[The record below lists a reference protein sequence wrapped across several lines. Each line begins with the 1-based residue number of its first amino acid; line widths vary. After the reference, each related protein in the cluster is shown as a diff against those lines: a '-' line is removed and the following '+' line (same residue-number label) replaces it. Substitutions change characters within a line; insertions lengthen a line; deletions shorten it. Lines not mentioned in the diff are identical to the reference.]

1 MLVPAGLRFLRR
13 RRRAVAAV
21 AGWSAVE
28 ALQTFLLGH
37 ALARAVDRGF
47 LADRPGVGLGWLAV
61 AAVGVAVGAFGTL
74 RVYGAVA
81 RLTEDLRDTLVRRV
95 VTGSLERAA
104 ARGRAEGPAAVSRLT
119 HQVEIARDGFAGLVM
134 VTRSFVVTAAAALLG
149 LLTLAPPLLL
159 VVLPPLAAGL
169 AVFGFSLR
177 PLSRCQRDFLAADEA
192 LAAEL
197 GAVVDG
203 LRDVVACGG
212 ERRAGAAVRARV
224 DAELRASTALARWGT
239 ARDVAVGVGGR
250 LPVVALLLA
259 APWLLSRGVTAG
271 ALVGALA
278 YLTQALLPALQSLVF
293 GLGGTGAR
301 LTVVA
306 GRLYAAGPPG
316 GTTGAAAA
324 GGEAAHPPTDGA
336 AGSPLATGKQ
346 YRAGPPHGAAE
357 TGAHRGDAEQP
368 AADGAAGSPR
378 SRGAAVAR
386 ADRAPAPGASLP
398 GPPAAP
404 ALAGPAAGGPPAP
417 GPGVVLELRR
427 VSFRYGPRSDAV
439 IRGLDLVVRDGEHL
453 AVVGPSGIGKSTLA
467 SLAAGL
473 VAPGTGEVRRAG
485 RPLLLPQEA
494 YVFGGTLRDNLA
506 YLCPSPVGDAELHR
520 SAHAVGAEPLV
531 ARLGGLDARLRP
543 AELSAGERQLL
554 ALARAHV
561 APPRLALLDEATC
574 HLDPAAEAR
583 AERAFAR
590 RPASTLVVVAHRVAS
605 AARADRVLV
614 LDGRSALAGT
624 HRELLAR
631 SPFYREL
638 TGAGAG
644 TGASTGTGGAT
655 AGHPPVPAHPGT

>member
-1 MLVPAGLRFLRR
+1 MRDRAAAGRSTAAPAGADPAPGLRVLVPAGLRFLRR

-61 AAVGVAVGAFGTL
+61 AAVGVVVGAFGTL

-95 VTGSLERAA
+95 VTGSLARAA
-104 ARGRAEGPAAVSRLT
+104 ARARAEGPTAVSRLT

-177 PLSRCQRDFLAADEA
+177 PLARCQRDFLAADEA

-197 GAVVDG
+197 GTVVDG

-212 ERRAGAAVRARV
+212 EQRAGAAVRAGV

-250 LPVVALLLA
+250 LPVVALLVA

-306 GRLYAAGPPG
+306 GRLYASGPPAG
-316 GTTGAAAA
+316 AAEDDADGAEAALLPPDTAAGAPRAGVRPKTAAPPRRTAEGPRSPGAAAA
-324 GGEAAHPPTDGA
+324 PP
-336 AGSPLATGKQ
+336 
-346 YRAGPPHGAAE
+346 
-357 TGAHRGDAEQP
+357 
-368 AADGAAGSPR
+368 
-378 SRGAAVAR
+378 
-386 ADRAPAPGASLP
+386 DRTPAPGASLP
-398 GPPAAP
+398 GPAR
-404 ALAGPAAGGPPAP
+404 AGPAADGPPAP
-417 GPGVVLELRR
+417 GPGVVLELRG
-427 VSFRYGPRSDAV
+427 VSFRYGSRSDAV

-473 VAPGTGEVRRAG
+473 VTPATGEVRRAG

-494 YVFGGTLRDNLA
+494 YVFGGTLRDNLT
-506 YLCPSPVGDAELHR
+506 YLCPSPVRDAELRR
-520 SAHAVGAEPLV
+520 SVHAVGAEPLV

-574 HLDPAAEAR
+574 HLDPVAEAR

-590 RPASTLVVVAHRVAS
+590 RPAGTLVVVAHRVAS

-624 HRELLAR
+624 HGDLLAR

-638 TGAGAG
+638 TGAG
-644 TGASTGTGGAT
+644 TGGAT
-655 AGHPPVPAHPGT
+655 AGHRPVPAHPGP

>member
-13 RRRAVAAV
+13 RRRVVGAV

-28 ALQTFLLGH
+28 AFQTFLLGH

-47 LADRPGVGLGWLAV
+47 LADRPGVGLAWLAA

-95 VTGSLERAA
+95 VTGALERAA
-104 ARGRAEGPAAVSRLT
+104 GRARAEGPAAVSRLT

-159 VVLPPLAAGL
+159 VVLPPLVAGL
-169 AVFGFSLR
+169 VVFGWSLR

-192 LAAEL
+192 LAAGL
-197 GAVVDG
+197 GSVVDG

-212 ERRAGAAVRARV
+212 ERRAGDAVRARV
-224 DAELRASTALARWGT
+224 DAELAAATALARWGT
-239 ARDVAVGVGGR
+239 MRDVAVGVGGR
-250 LPVVALLLA
+250 LPVLALLLA
-259 APWLLSRGVTAG
+259 APWLLTRGVTAG

-306 GRLYAAGPPG
+306 GRLYAAGPP
-316 GTTGAAAA
+316 
-324 GGEAAHPPTDGA
+324 H
-336 AGSPLATGKQ
+336 
-346 YRAGPPHGAAE
+346 
-357 TGAHRGDAEQP
+357 
-368 AADGAAGSPR
+368 
-378 SRGAAVAR
+378 
-386 ADRAPAPGASLP
+386 
-398 GPPAAP
+398 
-404 ALAGPAAGGPPAP
+404 PAAGDGGGGRVPAGEVTGRPHTAGSAPPSGTSTAP
-417 GPGVVLELRR
+417 GTRRPLTPGAVLELRR

-473 VAPGTGEVRRAG
+473 VAPGEGEVRRAG
-485 RPLLLPQEA
+485 RPVLLPQEA
-494 YVFGGTLRDNLA
+494 YVFGGSLRDNLA
-506 YLCPSPVGDAELHR
+506 YLCPSPVGDAELRR
-520 SAHAVGAEPLV
+520 SVHAVGAGPLV
-531 ARLGGLDARLRP
+531 ARLGGLDAALRP

-554 ALARAHV
+554 ALARAHL

-574 HLDPAAEAR
+574 HLDPAAEAV

-590 RPASTLVVVAHRVAS
+590 RPGGTLVVIAHRVAS

-624 HRELLAR
+624 HDELLAG

-638 TGAGAG
+638 TGAGG
-644 TGASTGTGGAT
+644 TT
-655 AGHPPVPAHPGT
+655 AALRPVPTRPGP

>member
-1 MLVPAGLRFLRR
+1 MRDRDAEQRPAGRGAAAPRTGPAGPAPGLRVLVPAGLRFLRR
-13 RRRAVAAV
+13 RRRVVGAV

-47 LADRPGVGLGWLAV
+47 LADRPGVGLAWLAA

-95 VTGSLERAA
+95 VTGALERAA
-104 ARGRAEGPAAVSRLT
+104 ARARAEGPAAVSRLT

-159 VVLPPLAAGL
+159 VVLPPLVAGL
-169 AVFGFSLR
+169 AVFGWSLR
-177 PLSRCQRDFLAADEA
+177 PLSRRQRDFLAADEA
-192 LAAEL
+192 LADGL
-197 GAVVDG
+197 GSVVDG

-212 ERRAGAAVRARV
+212 ERRAEYAVRARV
-224 DAELRASTALARWGT
+224 DAELAASTALARWGT
-239 ARDVAVGVGGR
+239 MRDVAVGVGGR
-250 LPVVALLLA
+250 LPVLALLLA
-259 APWLLSRGVTAG
+259 APWLLARGVTAG

-293 GLGGTGAR
+293 GLGGTGTR

-306 GRLYAAGPPG
+306 GRLYAAGPPRPAPGDG
-316 GTTGAAAA
+316 GDEGTRDGDGAGLPRPRTGAAPGA
-324 GGEAAHPPTDGA
+324 PPGTPR
-336 AGSPLATGKQ
+336 PL
-346 YRAGPPHGAAE
+346 
-357 TGAHRGDAEQP
+357 
-368 AADGAAGSPR
+368 
-378 SRGAAVAR
+378 
-386 ADRAPAPGASLP
+386 APGA
-398 GPPAAP
+398 
-404 ALAGPAAGGPPAP
+404 
-417 GPGVVLELRR
+417 VLELRR
-427 VSFRYGPRSDAV
+427 VSFRYGPRSGAV

-473 VAPGTGEVRRAG
+473 VLPGDGEVRRSC
-485 RPLLLPQEA
+485 RPVLLPQEA
-494 YVFGGTLRDNLA
+494 YVFGGSLRDNLA
-506 YLCPSPVGDAELHR
+506 YLCPSPVRDAELHH
-520 SAHAVGAEPLV
+520 SVHAVGAAPLV
-531 ARLGGLDARLRP
+531 ARLGGLDAPLRP

-554 ALARAHV
+554 ALARAHL

-574 HLDPAAEAR
+574 HLDPAAEAV
-583 AERAFAR
+583 AERAFAQ
-590 RPASTLVVVAHRVAS
+590 RPGGTLVVVAHRVAS

-624 HRELLAR
+624 HEDLLER

-638 TGAGAG
+638 TGAPGLVP
-644 TGASTGTGGAT
+644 T
-655 AGHPPVPAHPGT
+655 PPGS

>member
-1 MLVPAGLRFLRR
+1 MRDRTAAAPAGADPAPGLRVLVPAGLRFLRR

-28 ALQTFLLGH
+28 ATQTFLLGH

-81 RLTEDLRDTLVRRV
+81 RLTEDLRDILVRRV
-95 VTGSLERAA
+95 VTGSLARAA
-104 ARGRAEGPAAVSRLT
+104 ARARAEGPTAVSRLT

-177 PLSRCQRDFLAADEA
+177 PLARCQRDFLAADEA
-192 LAAEL
+192 LAAGL

-212 ERRAGAAVRARV
+212 ERRAGAAVRAGV

-306 GRLYAAGPPG
+306 GRLYASGPPHPADRGGGGDGGDGGDRGDGGAHGPDDRDAARPPAVGTTGGPGPRSARTTRPDATPAPGPAPSPAAAGPPG
-316 GTTGAAAA
+316 GA
-324 GGEAAHPPTDGA
+324 
-336 AGSPLATGKQ
+336 
-346 YRAGPPHGAAE
+346 
-357 TGAHRGDAEQP
+357 
-368 AADGAAGSPR
+368 
-378 SRGAAVAR
+378 
-386 ADRAPAPGASLP
+386 
-398 GPPAAP
+398 
-404 ALAGPAAGGPPAP
+404 
-417 GPGVVLELRR
+417 GVVLELRG
-427 VSFRYGPRSDAV
+427 VSFRYGARSEAV

-473 VAPGTGEVRRAG
+473 VTPGAGVVRRAG

-494 YVFGGTLRDNLA
+494 YVFGGTLRDNLT
-506 YLCPSPVGDAELHR
+506 YLCPSPVRDAELHR
-520 SAHAVGAEPLV
+520 SVRAVGAEPLV

-590 RPASTLVVVAHRVAS
+590 RPGTLVVVAHRVAS

-624 HRELLAR
+624 HGELLAR

-638 TGAGAG
+638 TGAD
-644 TGASTGTGGAT
+644 TGGAT
-655 AGHPPVPAHPGT
+655 AGHRPVPAHPGA

>member
-1 MLVPAGLRFLRR
+1 MPDRDAGPRSAGPPGPAPGLRVLVPAGLRFLRR
-13 RRRAVAAV
+13 RRRTVAAV

-47 LADRPGVGLGWLAV
+47 LADRPGVGLAWLAV

-95 VTGSLERAA
+95 VTGALEHAA
-104 ARGRAEGPAAVSRLT
+104 ARARAEGPAAVSRLT

-169 AVFGFSLR
+169 AVFGWSLR
-177 PLSRCQRDFLAADEA
+177 PLSRCQRDFLEADEA
-192 LAAEL
+192 LAAGL

-212 ERRAGAAVRARV
+212 ERRAGDAVRARV
-224 DAELRASTALARWGT
+224 DAEAAAAAALARWGT
-239 ARDVAVGVGGR
+239 TRDVAVGIGGR
-250 LPVVALLLA
+250 LPVPALLLA
-259 APWLLSRGVTAG
+259 APWLLAHGVTAG

-306 GRLYAAGPPG
+306 GRLYAAGPPRASDG
-316 GTTGAAAA
+316 RDEDGDDAARAPAGAAAGPA
-324 GGEAAHPPTDGA
+324 RPADAAT
-336 AGSPLATGKQ
+336 
-346 YRAGPPHGAAE
+346 
-357 TGAHRGDAEQP
+357 
-368 AADGAAGSPR
+368 
-378 SRGAAVAR
+378 
-386 ADRAPAPGASLP
+386 APGAP
-398 GPPAAP
+398 AGDRRRPAA
-404 ALAGPAAGGPPAP
+404 
-417 GPGVVLELRR
+417 GVVLELRR

-453 AVVGPSGIGKSTLA
+453 TVVGPSGIGKSTLA

-473 VAPGTGEVRRAG
+473 VAPGAGEVRRAG
-485 RPLLLPQEA
+485 RPVLLPQEA
-494 YVFGGTLRDNLA
+494 YVFGGSLRDNLA
-506 YLCPSPVGDAELHR
+506 YLCPSPVRDAELHY
-520 SAHAVGAEPLV
+520 SVHAVGAAPLV
-531 ARLGGLDARLRP
+531 AGLGGLDALLRP
-543 AELSAGERQLL
+543 ADLSAGERQLL
-554 ALARAHV
+554 ALARAHL

-574 HLDPAAEAR
+574 HLDPAAEAV
-583 AERAFAR
+583 AEQAFAR
-590 RPASTLVVVAHRVAS
+590 RPGGTLVVVAHRVAS

-614 LDGRSALAGT
+614 LDGRSALEGT
-624 HRELLAR
+624 HDELLAR
-631 SPFYREL
+631 SAFYREL
-638 TGAGAG
+638 TGAGDA
-644 TGASTGTGGAT
+644 AA
-655 AGHPPVPAHPGT
+655 ALRPVPTHPAT

>member
-13 RRRAVAAV
+13 RRRVVCAV

-47 LADRPGVGLGWLAV
+47 LADRPGVGLAWLAA

-95 VTGSLERAA
+95 VTGALERAA
-104 ARGRAEGPAAVSRLT
+104 ARARAEGPAAVSRLT

-169 AVFGFSLR
+169 AVFCWSLR

-192 LAAEL
+192 LAAGL
-197 GAVVDG
+197 GSVVDG

-212 ERRAGAAVRARV
+212 EQRAGDAVRARV
-224 DAELRASTALARWGT
+224 DAELAAATALARWGT
-239 ARDVAVGVGGR
+239 MRDVAVGVGGR
-250 LPVVALLLA
+250 LPVLALLLA
-259 APWLLSRGVTAG
+259 APWLLARGVTAG

-306 GRLYAAGPPG
+306 GRLYAAGPPRPAG
-316 GTTGAAAA
+316 GDGGDEGTGAGDGTGLPRPRTGAAP
-324 GGEAAHPPTDGA
+324 GTPPGTRR
-336 AGSPLATGKQ
+336 PLA
-346 YRAGPPHGAAE
+346 
-357 TGAHRGDAEQP
+357 
-368 AADGAAGSPR
+368 
-378 SRGAAVAR
+378 
-386 ADRAPAPGASLP
+386 
-398 GPPAAP
+398 
-404 ALAGPAAGGPPAP
+404 
-417 GPGVVLELRR
+417 PGVALELRR
-427 VSFRYGPRSDAV
+427 VSFRYGPRSGAV
-439 IRGLDLVVRDGEHL
+439 LRGLDLVVRDGEHL

-473 VAPGTGEVRRAG
+473 VVPGDGEVLRAC
-485 RPLLLPQEA
+485 RPVLLPQEA
-494 YVFGGTLRDNLA
+494 YVFGGSLRDNLA
-506 YLCPSPVGDAELHR
+506 YLCPSPVCDTELDR
-520 SAHAVGAEPLV
+520 SVHAVGAAPLV
-531 ARLGGLDARLRP
+531 ARLGGLDALLRP

-554 ALARAHV
+554 ALARAHL
-561 APPRLALLDEATC
+561 APPPLALLDEATC
-574 HLDPAAEAR
+574 HLDPAAEAV

-590 RPASTLVVVAHRVAS
+590 RPGGTLVVVAHRVAS

-614 LDGRSALAGT
+614 LDGRSATAGT
-624 HRELLAR
+624 HGELLER

-638 TGAGAG
+638 TGAPRLVH
-644 TGASTGTGGAT
+644 T
-655 AGHPPVPAHPGT
+655 PPRS

>member
-13 RRRAVAAV
+13 RRRVVGAV

-47 LADRPGVGLGWLAV
+47 LADRPGVGLAWLAV
-61 AAVGVAVGAFGTL
+61 AAVGVAIGAFGTL

-95 VTGSLERAA
+95 VTGALEHAAGRA
-104 ARGRAEGPAAVSRLT
+104 RAEGPAAVSRLT

-169 AVFGFSLR
+169 AVFGWSLR

-192 LAAEL
+192 LAAGL
-197 GAVVDG
+197 GSVVDG
-203 LRDVVACGG
+203 LRDVVACGA
-212 ERRAGAAVRARV
+212 ERRAGETVRAGI
-224 DAELRASTALARWGT
+224 DAELAAATALARWGT
-239 ARDVAVGVGGR
+239 TRDVAVGIGGR
-250 LPVVALLLA
+250 LPVLALLLA
-259 APWLLSRGVTAG
+259 APWLLARGVTAG

-306 GRLYAAGPPG
+306 GRLYAAGPPRTSGEG
-316 GTTGAAAA
+316 G
-324 GGEAAHPPTDGA
+324 GG
-336 AGSPLATGKQ
+336 
-346 YRAGPPHGAAE
+346 
-357 TGAHRGDAEQP
+357 P
-368 AADGAAGSPR
+368 AARD
-378 SRGAAVAR
+378 AV
-386 ADRAPAPGASLP
+386 RAPADKAT
-398 GPPAAP
+398 A
-404 ALAGPAAGGPPAP
+404 
-417 GPGVVLELRR
+417 LELRR

-439 IRGLDLVVRDGEHL
+439 LRGLDLVVRDGEHL

-473 VAPGTGEVRRAG
+473 VAPGDGEVRRAG
-485 RPLLLPQEA
+485 RPVLLPQEA
-494 YVFGGTLRDNLA
+494 YVFGGSLRDNLA
-506 YLCPSPVGDAELHR
+506 YLCPTPVRDAELHR
-520 SAHAVGAEPLV
+520 SVQAVGAAPLV
-531 ARLGGLDARLRP
+531 DRLGGLDALLRP
-543 AELSAGERQLL
+543 ADLSAGERQLL

-574 HLDPAAEAR
+574 HLDPAAEAV

-590 RPASTLVVVAHRVAS
+590 RPGGTLVVVAHRVAS

-614 LDGRSALAGT
+614 LDGRSALEGT
-624 HRELLAR
+624 HDELLER
-631 SPFYREL
+631 SAFYREL
-638 TGAGAG
+638 TGAGDTSG
-644 TGASTGTGGAT
+644 V
-655 AGHPPVPAHPGT
+655 PRPVAAPPGT